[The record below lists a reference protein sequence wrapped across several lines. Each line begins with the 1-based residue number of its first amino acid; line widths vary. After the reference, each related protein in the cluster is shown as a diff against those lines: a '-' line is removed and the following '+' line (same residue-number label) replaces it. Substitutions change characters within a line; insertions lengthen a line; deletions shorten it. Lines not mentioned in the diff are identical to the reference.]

1 MFLQSVPRTARLLRL
16 LLPALPAAAM
26 HRSYTLDVAAP
37 LLRTQAFIDGR
48 WVSAE
53 SHFPVLDP
61 ATGSELARVSDCG
74 PAEAKQAV
82 DAAYRAFHTWKRV
95 TAKVGSGTRRS
106 EPELDA
112 QSGAGTGTTEPA
124 ECICCVTC
132 DDCCWNVHHHVE
144 AGSKHAQTD
153 TRC

>member
-1 MFLQSVPRTARLLRL
+1 MLRL

-48 WVSAE
+48 WVSSD

-61 ATGSELARVSDCG
+61 ATGSELAKVSDCG

-82 DAAYRAFHTWKRV
+82 DAAFRAFHSWKRV
-95 TAKVGSGTRRS
+95 TAKVRQNR
-106 EPELDA
+106 
-112 QSGAGTGTTEPA
+112 
-124 ECICCVTC
+124 
-132 DDCCWNVHHHVE
+132 N
-144 AGSKHAQTD
+144 SKLKACSIDMQ
-153 TRC
+153 CSV